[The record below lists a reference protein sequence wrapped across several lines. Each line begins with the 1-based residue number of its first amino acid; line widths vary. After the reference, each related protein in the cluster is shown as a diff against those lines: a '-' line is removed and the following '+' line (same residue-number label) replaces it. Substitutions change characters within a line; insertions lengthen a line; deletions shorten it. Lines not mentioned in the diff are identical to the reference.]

1 MNVTTNY
8 PNVSLVTTNPATDS
22 VVRDNAIRPVVPPV
36 SSASSSS
43 AEPAVAGDKEKAQPN
58 QSIIASQ
65 NPTYE
70 QPQNP
75 IISEREKNE
84 QQAGEQEK
92 QSAEDQEEGEGKN
105 EEGSQNNEEKNK
117 NSNSR
122 FNDHEQQEID
132 ELKKRNTEVIAHE
145 QAHASAGGQYAGSP
159 NYSYETGPDGVQYA
173 VSGEVSI
180 DTAKIADDPQAT
192 IVKAQQIKR
201 AALAPAEPSSQDRTV
216 AAAADRLAS
225 NARQEILSQMQPDA
239 EREKKDFRINNPIES
254 ERFNQRTELA
264 KDDRFQKTLVNR
276 SLHINAFYQ
285 QSSQARESS
294 SLYQQV

>member
-8 PNVSLVTTNPATDS
+8 PNVSLVTTNPATDR
-22 VVRDNAIRPVVPPV
+22 VVRDNALRPVVPPV
-36 SSASSSS
+36 SPASSSS

-58 QSIIASQ
+58 TPVIASQ

-75 IISEREKNE
+75 TISEKEKSE
-84 QQAGEQEK
+84 QQAGEQEG
-92 QSAEDQEEGEGKN
+92 QSPEDQEEGQQ
-105 EEGSQNNEEKNK
+105 EGSSQSNEEKNEV
-117 NSNSR
+117 SNSR
-122 FNDHEQQEID
+122 YNEQEQHKID
-132 ELKKRNTEVIAHE
+132 ELKKRDTEVVTHE
-145 QAHASAGGQYAGSP
+145 QAHAGAGGQYAGSP
-159 NYSYETGPDGVQYA
+159 NYSYETGPDGVKYA

-180 DTAKIADDPQAT
+180 DTSKISGDPQAT

-201 AALAPAEPSSQDRTV
+201 AALAPAEPSSQDRSV

-225 NARQEILSQMQPDA
+225 NARQEILSQTQPNEED
-239 EREKKDFRINNPIES
+239 EKKDYRINNPIES
-254 ERFNQRTELA
+254 DRFNERTELA

-276 SLHINAFYQ
+276 SQHINAFYQ
-285 QSSQARESS
+285 QSSQARESA